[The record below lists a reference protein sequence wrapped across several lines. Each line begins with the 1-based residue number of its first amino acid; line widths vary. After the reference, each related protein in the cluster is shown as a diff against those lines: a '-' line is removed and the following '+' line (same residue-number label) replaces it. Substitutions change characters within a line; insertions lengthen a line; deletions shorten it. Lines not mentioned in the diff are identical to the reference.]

1 MKVVAKEDPPR
12 GFVNLSCV
20 LSAVLPFRTD
30 VHVGLDAGFAKQGC
44 DSAQIPL
51 AATWRLLKF
60 VNTPPHCVADQSAL
74 YGCTLHCTVSAMR
87 MHIGSHDA
95 HSSVAIRDHI
105 REIRS

>member
-44 DSAQIPL
+44 DSAEIPL
-51 AATWRLLKF
+51 AATWRLMKF
-60 VNTPPHCVADQSAL
+60 VNTPPLSHLTAWPINQTLRL
-74 YGCTLHCTVSAMR
+74 YITLY
-87 MHIGSHDA
+87 
-95 HSSVAIRDHI
+95 
-105 REIRS
+105 

>member
-60 VNTPPHCVADQSAL
+60 LNTPPHRVADQSAL
-74 YGCTLHCTVSAMR
+74 ITLYCNYIVLCVCQLPCACTSA
-87 MHIGSHDA
+87 HI
-95 HSSVAIRDHI
+95 I